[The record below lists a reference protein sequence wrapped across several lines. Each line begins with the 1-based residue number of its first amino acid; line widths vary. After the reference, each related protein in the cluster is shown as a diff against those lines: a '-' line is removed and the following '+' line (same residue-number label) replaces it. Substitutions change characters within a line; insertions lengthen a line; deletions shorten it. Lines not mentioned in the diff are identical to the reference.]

1 MSWFLVCHVIFS
13 LAFLFCF
20 AELFLE
26 KLKISHSLI
35 SSPMQSSIPPIF
47 LRNLHIILVRSVLC
61 VYDYDHV
68 NFIQSSAALLFALCG
83 VLFYFTFS
91 NIFITDLYLNFLLIF
106 KLSFW
111 YIFEHMSYAID
122 FVFWKILYWIF
133 LNFSTMD
140 LFLLRVI
147 ASLSSEGL
155 ISPLFWEFYYLIW
168 VEFPFQN
175 LIFYFLFCLL
185 ILEEHFPRQLPETQ
199 CVG

>member
-1 MSWFLVCHVIFS
+1 MVPCMSCHILS
-13 LAFLFCF
+13 CIPFLFCWTF
-20 AELFLE
+20 SREIEDFSFFNQFSHAVFHSSDVSEELTYNFGQVSIMCLWLWPCKLFKALLHFFLLSVELF
-26 KLKISHSLI
+26 
-35 SSPMQSSIPPIF
+35 
-47 LRNLHIILVRSVLC
+47 
-61 VYDYDHV
+61 
-68 NFIQSSAALLFALCG
+68 
-83 VLFYFTFS
+83 LFYFTFS

-133 LNFSTMD
+133 LNFSNMD
-140 LFLLRVI
+140 LFLLRII
-147 ASLSSEGL
+147 ASLSSKGL
-155 ISPLFWEFYYLIW
+155 ISPLFWEFYYLVW

-185 ILEEHFPRQLPETQ
+185 ILEEHFPQQLPETQ